1 MTIHGA
7 CQHTRF
13 FIICLSTTHSRVKR
27 LFLTSLRNITFLA
40 LASKWWMCNP
50 FYLLHFSCFCF
61 SSPVKRTGP
70 WEISKMNE
78 GNFISKTITHISL
91 GPKWTTH
98 LISTI
103 WLFEFKQSSLL
114 YRFPIPQKRLLAEED
129 EWCEDDSS
137 IHCDHSPFGTLLYS
151 RQGQFSFSDI
161 LRSLLVRVL
170 SKEGKL
176 FKLRKENNFIFKF
189 LVFLR
194 GINFDN
200 NFQTDS
206 FVFVTWITIK
216 RGYAFGYLLQHDFHT
231 SPNLSIY
238 INHKNLIEQI

>member
-1 MTIHGA
+1 M
-7 CQHTRF
+7 
-13 FIICLSTTHSRVKR
+13 
-27 LFLTSLRNITFLA
+27 
-40 LASKWWMCNP
+40 
-50 FYLLHFSCFCF
+50 
-61 SSPVKRTGP
+61 RTGP
-70 WEISKMNE
+70 WEFSRTNE
-78 GNFISKTITHISL
+78 GNLISKTSTYISL
-91 GPKWTTH
+91 GHTSKWTTH

-176 FKLRKENNFIFKF
+176 FKLRKENIFIFKF
-189 LVFLR
+189 SVFLR
-194 GINFDN
+194 VINFDN
-200 NFQTDS
+200 NFPTDS

-216 RGYAFGYLLQHDFHT
+216 RGYAFGYLLQDDFHT

-238 INHKNLIEQI
+238 IHNNRNPIERIRNLYFWTLFFINGKYDIFITI

>member
-1 MTIHGA
+1 M
-7 CQHTRF
+7 
-13 FIICLSTTHSRVKR
+13 
-27 LFLTSLRNITFLA
+27 
-40 LASKWWMCNP
+40 
-50 FYLLHFSCFCF
+50 
-61 SSPVKRTGP
+61 RTEP
-70 WEISKMNE
+70 WEISRTNE
-78 GNFISKTITHISL
+78 GNFISKTSTHISL
-91 GPKWTTH
+91 GPTSKWTTH

-176 FKLRKENNFIFKF
+176 LKLRKENNLIFKF
-189 LVFLR
+189 FVFLR
-194 GINFDN
+194 VIKFDN
-200 NFQTDS
+200 NFPTES
-206 FVFVTWITIK
+206 FVLVTWITFKK
-216 RGYAFGYLLQHDFHT
+216 RACFWLFIARWLSYIPEFIYLYTQ
-231 SPNLSIY
+231 
-238 INHKNLIEQI
+238 